1 MYLFKLQN
9 VFVQIKKC
17 ISKFTSENLK
27 ENEVVGWA
35 GELEKFE
42 GSMKV
47 IKMRKGW
54 LSAWQFPLY
63 KYEFYQY
70 EIWNIIYKEKIY

>member
-9 VFVQIKKC
+9 VFVQIKNVFL
-17 ISKFTSENLK
+17 KFTSEN
-27 ENEVVGWA
+27 EVVGQA

-47 IKMRKGW
+47 IKMRKG
-54 LSAWQFPLY
+54 
-63 KYEFYQY
+63 
-70 EIWNIIYKEKIY
+70 